1 MSSLRSGLSTF
12 LLAGVVTAGS
22 LLLAAP
28 AAHAADTPLRD
39 LAEAKGK
46 VMGTAVTGSKL
57 TGTYG
62 EIAGREFNSLTP
74 GNAMKWGSV
83 EPSRGS
89 HDWAEADRIVDFAE
103 AHGQQV
109 RGHTLLW
116 HQQNPDWLTSGS
128 WTRDQ
133 LGAIVQDHIATE
145 VGRYKG
151 RIAAWDVVNE
161 PFNED
166 GTYRPTL
173 FHTTLGQDYI
183 AQALT
188 GARAADPGAKLY
200 INDYNVEGV
209 NAKSTALYNLVKS
222 LKERGIPI
230 DGVGLQAH
238 LIVGQVPSTLQQNI
252 QRFAD
257 LGVDVAITE
266 LDIRTQL
273 PMTPAKLTQQA
284 ADYKAVMNAC
294 VALARCTG
302 VTVWGFT
309 DSDSWIPDTFP
320 GQGAATPYDENYQPK
335 PAYHAIAEALGGTTT
350 PPTGAWDVVNEPFNE
365 DGTYRPTLF
374 HTTLGQD
381 YIAQALTGARAA
393 DPGAKLYIND
403 YNVEGVNAKS
413 TALYNLVKSL
423 KERGIPIDGVGLQA
437 HLIVGQVPST
447 LQQNIQRFADLGVDV
462 AITELDIRTQLP
474 MTPAKLTQQAA
485 DYKAVMNAC
494 VALARCTG
502 VTVWGFTDSDS
513 WIPDTFPGQGAATPY
528 DENYQPKPAYHAIAE
543 ALGGTTT
550 PPTGAC
556 TATYSVTSQWSTG
569 YTGQVRIACSGAA
582 LASWKANWT
591 FGAGQRITQAWNA
604 DCTQSGTAV
613 SCANAPYNGSVPDG
627 GSVTFGFNGSWSG
640 SNPVPV
646 VTLG

>member
-1 MSSLRSGLSTF
+1 MRSLRSGLRTS
-12 LLAGVVTAGS
+12 LSAGVVLAGS
-22 LLLAAP
+22 LLLPAP

-39 LAEAKGK
+39 LAAAKGK

-62 EIAGREFNSLTP
+62 ETAGREFNWLTP

-83 EPSRGS
+83 EPSRGTYN
-89 HDWAEADRIVDFAE
+89 WAEADGIVDFAE
-103 AHGQQV
+103 THGQQV

-116 HQQNPDWLTSGS
+116 HQQNPGWLTSGS

-151 RIAAWDVVNE
+151 RVAAWDVVNE

-188 GARAADPGAKLY
+188 WARAADPGAKLY

-222 LKERGIPI
+222 LKERGVPI

-266 LDIRTQL
+266 LDIRMQL
-273 PMTPAKLTQQA
+273 PATQAKLTQQA
-284 ADYKAVMNAC
+284 ADYKAVTTAC
-294 VALARCTG
+294 VAVARCTG

-320 GQGAATPYDENYQPK
+320 GQGAATPYDENYRPK

-350 PPTGAWDVVNEPFNE
+350 PP
-365 DGTYRPTLF
+365 
-374 HTTLGQD
+374 
-381 YIAQALTGARAA
+381 
-393 DPGAKLYIND
+393 
-403 YNVEGVNAKS
+403 
-413 TALYNLVKSL
+413 
-423 KERGIPIDGVGLQA
+423 
-437 HLIVGQVPST
+437 
-447 LQQNIQRFADLGVDV
+447 
-462 AITELDIRTQLP
+462 
-474 MTPAKLTQQAA
+474 
-485 DYKAVMNAC
+485 
-494 VALARCTG
+494 
-502 VTVWGFTDSDS
+502 
-513 WIPDTFPGQGAATPY
+513 
-528 DENYQPKPAYHAIAE
+528 
-543 ALGGTTT
+543 
-550 PPTGAC
+550 PTGAC
-556 TATYSVTSQWSTG
+556 TAVYSVTSQWSTG
-569 YTGQVRIACSGAA
+569 YTGQVRIACSGAS
-582 LASWKANWT
+582 LSSWQATWT

-604 DCTQSGTAV
+604 NCTQSGTAV

>member
-1 MSSLRSGLSTF
+1 MRSLRSGLLTS
-12 LLAGVVTAGS
+12 LLAGIVTAGS

-28 AAHAADTPLRD
+28 ASHAADTPLRG

-62 EIAGREFNSLTP
+62 EIAAREFNWLTP

-83 EPSRGS
+83 EPSRGTYN
-89 HDWAEADRIVDFAE
+89 WAEADRIVDFAE
-103 AHGQQV
+103 AHGQRV

-116 HQQNPDWLTSGS
+116 HQQNPDWLTNGS
-128 WTRDQ
+128 WTKDQ
-133 LGAIVQDHIATE
+133 LSTVVQDHIATE

-151 RIAAWDVVNE
+151 RVAAWDVVNE

-188 GARAADPGAKLY
+188 WARAADPGAKLY

-209 NAKSTALYNLVKS
+209 NAKSTALYDLVKS
-222 LKERGIPI
+222 LKERGVPI

-266 LDIRTQL
+266 LDIRMQL
-273 PMTPAKLTQQA
+273 PATQAKLAQQA

-294 VALARCTG
+294 VAVARCTG

-350 PPTGAWDVVNEPFNE
+350 PP
-365 DGTYRPTLF
+365 
-374 HTTLGQD
+374 
-381 YIAQALTGARAA
+381 
-393 DPGAKLYIND
+393 
-403 YNVEGVNAKS
+403 
-413 TALYNLVKSL
+413 
-423 KERGIPIDGVGLQA
+423 
-437 HLIVGQVPST
+437 
-447 LQQNIQRFADLGVDV
+447 
-462 AITELDIRTQLP
+462 
-474 MTPAKLTQQAA
+474 
-485 DYKAVMNAC
+485 
-494 VALARCTG
+494 
-502 VTVWGFTDSDS
+502 
-513 WIPDTFPGQGAATPY
+513 
-528 DENYQPKPAYHAIAE
+528 
-543 ALGGTTT
+543 
-550 PPTGAC
+550 PTGAC
-556 TATYSVTSQWSTG
+556 TAVYSVTSQWSTG
-569 YTGQVRIACSGAA
+569 YTGQVRIACSGAS
-582 LASWKANWT
+582 LSSWKANWT

-604 DCTQSGTAV
+604 NCTQSGATV